1 MRTAVRSGNG
11 NPHMSAY
18 RKRLRG
24 RLPWLAMLPGL
35 AALLGTALMGCWATP
50 NAWGQEP
57 EDEIVANLAA
67 GRVVIAV
74 TKDAIVIATLENR
87 IEPATRPP
95 VIIQLGSR
103 RAGVVL
109 GADVWTVP
117 SSGIELARLDKDL
130 PALRGA
136 VPSLGPHL
144 EEGGSAE
151 AVEIEQVG
159 QGVLERLHDVAKRIH
174 GRLDMPKQ
182 EPLFELLL
190 VDYAAGYGP
199 EVWLLTYNVDQ
210 APLRGDYWET
220 QISRPSYN
228 QLWPP
233 EKSQPHTLV
242 EVSYPPEEASATLL
256 ELIRNGDSR
265 LVRVRDGDP
274 QMAATIQA
282 FTQGDSR
289 KVHSAEGIQC
299 IRTLLGAVAAPA
311 AGETIATIGL
321 ETGFEW
327 VLAPPKEPEKP
338 GQEKRPPGAPTLQRP
353 PR

>member
-1 MRTAVRSGNG
+1 MV
-11 NPHMSAY
+11 
-18 RKRLRG
+18 L
-24 RLPWLAMLPGL
+24 LPGFS
-35 AALLGTALMGCWATP
+35 ALLGTAFMGRWVTP

-95 VIIQLGSR
+95 VIVPLGSR

-109 GADVWTVP
+109 GADVWTIP

-130 PALRGA
+130 PALPRA
-136 VPSLGPHL
+136 APSLGPHL
-144 EEGGSAE
+144 EQGGSGE
-151 AVEIEQVG
+151 AAEIEQVG
-159 QGVLERLHDVAKRIH
+159 QGVLERLHDVTQRIH

-182 EPLFELLL
+182 EPLVELLL

-199 EVWLLTYNVDQ
+199 EVWLLTYDVDQ

-220 QISRPSYN
+220 RVSRPSYN

-233 EKSQPHTLV
+233 EKSEPRTLV

-256 ELIRNGDSR
+256 ELIRNGDQR
-265 LVRVRDGDP
+265 LARVRDGDP
-274 QMAATIQA
+274 QMAATLQA

-289 KVHSAEGIQC
+289 KVQSAEGIQC
-299 IRTLLGAVAAPA
+299 IRTLLGAIAAPA
-311 AGETIATIGL
+311 AGETIATISE

-327 VLAPPKEPEKP
+327 ILAPPKEPEKP
-338 GQEKRPPGAPTLQRP
+338 GQKKRPPGAPTLQKP
-353 PR
+353 PG